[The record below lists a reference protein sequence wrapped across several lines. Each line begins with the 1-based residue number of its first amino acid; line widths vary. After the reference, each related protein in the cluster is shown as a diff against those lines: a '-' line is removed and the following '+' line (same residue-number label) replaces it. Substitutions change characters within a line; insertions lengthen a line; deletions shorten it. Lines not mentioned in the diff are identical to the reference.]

1 MPLLIKLR
9 RLADQTLVLRGELL
23 LTELEFGPAD
33 ELVHLPAALRYE
45 IMVQRLE
52 DAVLATGRLHMDL
65 TCDCSRCLK
74 SFPHPLD
81 LTDWVCHLP
90 LEGEDAAPVC
100 DDCVDLT
107 PYIREDMVLALPQH
121 PLCETDCPGLPTGRR
136 AGMQKLSGDHAA
148 GVDLSLWDELNK
160 LTI

>member
-1 MPLLIKLR
+1 VPLLVNLR
-9 RLADQTLVLRGELL
+9 RLADESLVLQGELSVA
-23 LTELEFGPAD
+23 ELEPSPAD
-33 ELVHLPAALRYE
+33 ELVHLPETLRYE

-65 TCDCSRCLK
+65 MCDCSRCLK
-74 SFPHPLD
+74 SFPQPLD

-90 LEGEDAAPVC
+90 LEGEDAVPVC

-107 PYIREDMVLALPQH
+107 PYVREDMVLALPQH
-121 PLCETDCPGLPTGRR
+121 PLCETDCPGLR
-136 AGMQKLSGDHAA
+136 AGRLDDRQELSGDHAA

-160 LTI
+160 LKI